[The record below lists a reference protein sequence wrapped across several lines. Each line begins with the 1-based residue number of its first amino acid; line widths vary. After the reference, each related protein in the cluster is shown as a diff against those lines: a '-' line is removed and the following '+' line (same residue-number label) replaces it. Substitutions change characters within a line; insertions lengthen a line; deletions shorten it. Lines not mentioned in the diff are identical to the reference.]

1 MHTTDTILHRGK
13 YTSQQAALFSK
24 QLRYT
29 LEHSTYYQKLFA
41 REGLDYRD
49 MTIADLHKIP
59 LTNKEAIQGNEEDF
73 LCVHRNAITEYVTTS
88 GTTGEPVTFMLSEKD
103 LQRLARNEELS
114 LRCADGKI
122 DDVYQI
128 MVTQDKRFMAGLAYA
143 LGARKLGAGVIR
155 TGVASVEFQLDT
167 ILRMKPTAIIAVPS
181 FVVKLIDYARDRG
194 IDLNQTSVRKAILI
208 GEPIRDIH
216 FQWNALGQRI
226 RDQWSIDLF
235 STYASTEMSTAFTEC
250 VAGQGGHLPE
260 ELIIAEVVDNEGNPV
275 PEGVPGELV
284 VTPLGLE
291 AMPLLRFRTGDICRY
306 FKAPCSCGRTSLRL
320 GPVEG
325 RLQQMIK
332 LKGTSLYPPA
342 IYNILNSMPEISQ
355 YLITL
360 TSNEY
365 SLDDVIVEY
374 CCDSND
380 NKLNEKLRSQFKSHL
395 RVVPKLVP
403 VTADWIKKKT
413 ADPLSRKAI
422 TLIDERKSQH

>member
-1 MHTTDTILHRGK
+1 MTIEDLHRIPMTDK
-13 YTSQQAALFSK
+13 QAV
-24 QLRYT
+24 
-29 LEHSTYYQKLFA
+29 
-41 REGLDYRD
+41 
-49 MTIADLHKIP
+49 
-59 LTNKEAIQGNEEDF
+59 QGNEERF
-73 LCVHRNAITEYVTTS
+73 LCVPRNAVAEYVTTS

-114 LRCADGKI
+114 LSCAGGSI

-167 ILRMKPTAIIAVPS
+167 ILRMNPTAIIAVPS
-181 FVVKLIDYARDRG
+181 FVIKLIDYAKEHG
-194 IDLNQTSVRKAILI
+194 IDLNGTSVRKAVLI

-216 FQWNALGQRI
+216 FQLNALGQRI
-226 RDQWSIDLF
+226 RDHWAIELY
-235 STYASTEMSTAFTEC
+235 STYASTEMGTAFTEC
-250 VAGQGGHLPE
+250 TAGQGGHLPE
-260 ELIIAEVVDNEGNPV
+260 DLIIAEVVDKDGNPV

-306 FKAPCSCGRTSLRL
+306 YNSPCSCGRKSLRL

-332 LKGTSLYPPA
+332 LKGTSIYPPA
-342 IYNILNSMPEISQ
+342 IYNILNGIPEISQ

-360 TSNEY
+360 TSNEFA
-365 SLDDVIVEY
+365 LDEVIVEY
-374 CCDSND
+374 CCAEDEM
-380 NKLNEKLRSQFKSHL
+380 KMKGKLRNLFKAHL
-395 RVVPKLVP
+395 RVVPELRS
-403 VTADWIKKKT
+403 VTPAMIRRKT

-422 TLIDERKSQH
+422 TLIDERKKSPLGHERP